1 MQGAWAGALLG
12 GVLVPLTDWKP
23 QTRCSVAKGRSW
35 NERKSY
41 QSCFPIFSNL
51 SANMKMGGVEKKDWN
66 KSFHVSQM
74 MAVTAC
80 LWRGKQG
87 WRLVEWPLPGSWPWH
102 GKPIGSAVGLCKFL
116 CLPCLL
122 SLLVSCLKSQCWT
135 RTVGFQLFS
144 IESFLQMKCL
154 WKPSIAKQN
163 WSLILFLSHYGPP
176 GSKALRTCHV
186 QPLLYPLTSPAGP
199 GAWAVTSLQTPLLAW
214 ERHRSVKEASA
225 GRALVLR
232 RAAAVRVCWA
242 AGHQVCSVRRALL
255 HPRTPQSWIVF
266 VLKVSG
272 NKDVPPVGRPLT
284 VFRE

>member
-1 MQGAWAGALLG
+1 MKGKVINRVFLFFLISVQTWRWVEWRKKTETKVSTFHKWWLLLLAFG
-12 GVLVPLTDWKP
+12 GVSRAGGWWSGPCLGAGLGMGSPLA
-23 QTRCSVAKGRSW
+23 Q
-35 NERKSY
+35 
-41 QSCFPIFSNL
+41 L
-51 SANMKMGGVEKKDWN
+51 SASASSFVCLACSAY
-66 KSFHVSQM
+66 SFHV
-74 MAVTAC
+74 
-80 LWRGKQG
+80 WN
-87 WRLVEWPLPGSWPWH
+87 
-102 GKPIGSAVGLCKFL
+102 
-116 CLPCLL
+116 
-122 SLLVSCLKSQCWT
+122 QCWT

-214 ERHRSVKEASA
+214 ERHRSIKEASA